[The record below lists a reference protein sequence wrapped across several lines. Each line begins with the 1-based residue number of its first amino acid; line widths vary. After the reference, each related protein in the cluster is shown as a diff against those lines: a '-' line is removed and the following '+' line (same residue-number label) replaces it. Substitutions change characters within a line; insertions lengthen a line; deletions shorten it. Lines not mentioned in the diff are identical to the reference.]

1 MADIHGIPD
10 ASMTVPEQSFMSV
23 PLPDLTGSYP
33 LQVSV
38 PAGMLDDGEHIAAM
52 SLPSELTGD
61 MGPGELNLA
70 PALKDDGSPEP
81 S

>member
-10 ASMTVPEQSFMSV
+10 ASGIAPEQSFTSEPV
-23 PLPDLTGSYP
+23 PDLTGSYP
-33 LQVSV
+33 LQVGV

-52 SLPSELTGD
+52 SLPSELTND
-61 MGPGELNLA
+61 MGPGDLNLA
-70 PALKDDGSPEP
+70 SALTDDGSPEP